1 MAVIDHL
8 TEKIK
13 AIAEGID
20 TMAHENESMIQASI
34 VIATTRGKN
43 SDEAQAVSAAGQEQ
57 SASMH
62 EISDASKSLAQLASE
77 LQVEMQRFKL

>member
-43 SDEAQAVSAAGQEQ
+43 SDEAQSVSVAGQEQ

-77 LQVEMQRFKL
+77 LHVET